1 MRAKEP
7 ALDAERYHVI
17 VLLRSTA
24 ALLLALSLLLSATPP
39 HSSAQA
45 PQTGLRVLSREGT
58 RTLPTVIHNNQ
69 EYVAL
74 DDLAQAFGLTSRED
88 QLAGGVTVTAGNR
101 SIIVTP
107 DQSVVSVAGR
117 LVSLNVAPTRQ
128 AGRWLMPLE
137 FLPRA
142 LGPALDT
149 RLDLRRPSRL
159 LIMGDLRIPR
169 VVARIATSPS
179 ATSVIFDATPATPA
193 RITLETGRLIVVFEA
208 DGLDLGLPAVPPQE
222 FLQAIQPG
230 DVPAAVRIVTG
241 PKFGAH
247 RATTSQVNANTSR
260 IAIELAAATTEV
272 IPPVTPAPAPPV
284 TDIPLP
290 LPAPPGVRTI
300 VIDAGHGGEEVG
312 VQGTRGTLEKD
323 VTLGVARRLRTMI
336 ESRLGLRVFL
346 TRDDDRT
353 MTLDERSAY
362 ANSQKADVFVS
373 IHANASVRPVMSGA
387 EVYYLSLDPG
397 IAEAR
402 RQAESSSEVLPA
414 LGGGTRAID
423 LILWESAQARYL
435 DQSSTLAGMVE
446 QALRSRV
453 PMSPR
458 AVQSA
463 PFRVLVG
470 ANMPAVLVEIGYLS
484 NAGQEQALAG
494 GAFQDQIAQGLFDAI
509 VQFRASVERVS
520 APRPQPAALRPQP

>member
-1 MRAKEP
+1 
-7 ALDAERYHVI
+7 
-17 VLLRSTA
+17 
-24 ALLLALSLLLSATPP
+24 
-39 HSSAQA
+39 
-45 PQTGLRVLSREGT
+45 
-58 RTLPTVIHNNQ
+58 
-69 EYVAL
+69 
-74 DDLAQAFGLTSRED
+74 
-88 QLAGGVTVTAGNR
+88 
-101 SIIVTP
+101 
-107 DQSVVSVAGR
+107 
-117 LVSLNVAPTRQ
+117 
-128 AGRWLMPLE
+128 
-137 FLPRA
+137 
-142 LGPALDT
+142 
-149 RLDLRRPSRL
+149 
-159 LIMGDLRIPR
+159 
-169 VVARIATSPS
+169 
-179 ATSVIFDATPATPA
+179 
-193 RITLETGRLIVVFEA
+193 
-208 DGLDLGLPAVPPQE
+208 
-222 FLQAIQPG
+222 
-230 DVPAAVRIVTG
+230 
-241 PKFGAH
+241 
-247 RATTSQVNANTSR
+247 
-260 IAIELAAATTEV
+260 
-272 IPPVTPAPAPPV
+272 
-284 TDIPLP
+284 
-290 LPAPPGVRTI
+290 VRTI

-323 VTLGVARRLRTMI
+323 VTLGVARRLRNMI

-373 IHANASVRPVMSGA
+373 IHANASVRAVMSGA

-509 VQFRASVERVS
+509 VQFRASVERVT
-520 APRPQPAALRPQP
+520 APSPQPATLRPQP